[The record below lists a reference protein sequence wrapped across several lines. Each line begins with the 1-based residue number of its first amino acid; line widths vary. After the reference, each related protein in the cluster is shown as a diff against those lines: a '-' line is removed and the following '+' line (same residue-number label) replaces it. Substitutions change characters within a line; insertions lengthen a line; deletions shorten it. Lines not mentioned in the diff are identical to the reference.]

1 MTANWKRRV
10 LLRSVS
16 EVKDVFPSRNV
27 KSSCGLSNFKLNKQ
41 REWDKAVTG
50 NWKKRCLIGHH
61 FKMFGADQHI
71 QVSGCAAGRYADGR
85 VQHCSGLFR
94 GTKHT
99 FAPNLEK
106 M

>member
-1 MTANWKRRV
+1 MFFRAEMSKAAVCCPT
-10 LLRSVS
+10 
-16 EVKDVFPSRNV
+16 
-27 KSSCGLSNFKLNKQ
+27 LNL
-41 REWDKAVTG
+41 TIIG
-50 NWKKRCLIGHH
+50 NH
-61 FKMFGADQHI
+61 FKIFGADHI

-99 FAPNLEK
+99 FAPNLKK

>member
-1 MTANWKRRV
+1 MTGKWEEA
-10 LLRSVS
+10 SVT
-16 EVKDVFPSRNV
+16 EVTDVFPSRNV
-27 KSSCGLSNFKLNKQ
+27 KSSCVLSNFNLNKQ
-41 REWDKAVTG
+41 HEWDKAVTG

-61 FKMFGADQHI
+61 FKMFGADYI
-71 QVSGCAAGRYADGR
+71 QVSGCAAGHYADGR
-85 VQHCSGLFR
+85 VQHCCGLFS